1 MELSS
6 TQRKVAFAIIVLV
19 LAGLGIAVFRPSARS
34 SSGGAP
40 APAKPPAGQAVPA
53 ASGGA
58 LSPGAASPSQA
69 TTPVPS
75 AAGTPDIYQWLP
87 FTPSELATAAAVA
100 VRFAGDYDTFSYN
113 ENAASYLAPM
123 RSLTTSQ
130 LASLL
135 GRAYATPGVASLRTS
150 TKQVSSGTA
159 AISALR
165 AFGPSSLTFIVPI
178 TQSITDTKGHS
189 QSTTDFA
196 VTVTNSGGWLVSDI
210 ELASAG
216 QS

>member
-40 APAKPPAGQAVPA
+40 APARPPAGQAVPA

-58 LSPGAASPSQA
+58 LSPGASPSQA

-75 AAGTPDIYQWLP
+75 AAGTPDIYKWLP

-135 GRAYATPGVASLRTS
+135 ARAYATPGVASLRRS
-150 TKQVSSGTA
+150 TKQVSSGTG

-165 AFGPSSLTFIVPI
+165 AFGPSSLTFIVAI
-178 TQSITDTKGHS
+178 TQSITNTKGHS

-196 VTVTNSGGWLVSDI
+196 VTVTNSGGWQVSDI
-210 ELASAG
+210 ELASVG